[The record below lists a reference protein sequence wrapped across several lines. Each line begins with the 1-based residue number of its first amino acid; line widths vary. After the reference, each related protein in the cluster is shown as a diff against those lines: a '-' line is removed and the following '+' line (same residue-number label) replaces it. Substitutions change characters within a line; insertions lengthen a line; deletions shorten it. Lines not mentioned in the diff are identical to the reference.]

1 MSFYL
6 PPNPPMIPE
15 AYKDVAFP
23 RLSPTPPT
31 MSDKCL
37 VTLQDTKLIAKAAVG
52 PSAEVLDFTV
62 TKYSSEKLGFLGS
75 HRHLKILVKEDHAEG
90 SEREVNCFVKALPLD
105 SPLQLL
111 YAQESRTF
119 EKEAAFFTKI
129 SPLMTADSTG
139 PTWCPRCYLVKD
151 NALIF
156 EDLGVQGFKMRDK
169 LFDEVVIKSGLSAL
183 ASLHSSSLRAEK
195 RMGKLFKD
203 IFPEDLYEV
212 AFVKSGEKRRKW
224 FLAGVNVAIRVAED
238 MSLDPSKLPE
248 TFDRI
253 FEAMETSKSKI
264 NVISHGDL
272 WGNNLLFNDEEPP
285 ECKLVDFQLFRYSP
299 VGHDLAQFLYLC
311 ASRELRDSRK
321 EELLRYYW
329 DQLLER
335 VGDDVEA
342 RNVPTLEEVLQ
353 GYEEQRIAACCT
365 AAIYFPTVLLDGTIG
380 AEIMDRGE
388 SYEQYYFED
397 RREVVMGIM
406 KRDAVYGERIRETV
420 RELVEMSFKVE
431 EFPVPC

>member
-6 PPNPPMIPE
+6 PSNSPTIPE
-15 AYKDVAFP
+15 AYKDVAFI
-23 RLSPTPPT
+23 RLCPTPPT

-37 VTLQDTKLIAKAAVG
+37 VTLQDAKLIAKAAVG
-52 PSAEVLDFTV
+52 PLAEVLDFTV
-62 TKYSSEKLGFLGS
+62 TNYSSEKLGFLGS
-75 HRHLKILVKEDHAEG
+75 HRYLKILVKEDHGED
-90 SEREVNCFVKALPLD
+90 SEREVSCFVKALPMD

-129 SPLMTADSTG
+129 APLMTTDSSG
-139 PTWCPRCYLVKD
+139 PSWCPRCYLVKD

-156 EDLGVQGFKMRDK
+156 EDLGIQDFKMRDK
-169 LFDEVVIKSGLSAL
+169 LFDEVVIKSGLRAL
-183 ASLHSSSLRAEK
+183 ANLHSASLRAER

-212 AFVKSGEKRRKW
+212 AFVKSVDKRRKW
-224 FLAGVNVAIRVAED
+224 FLAGVNVAISVAED
-238 MSLDPSKLPE
+238 MGLDPSKLLE

-272 WGNNLLFNDEEPP
+272 WGNNLLFNDQKPP

-311 ASRELRDSRK
+311 ASRELRDSKK
-321 EELLRYYW
+321 EELLMYYW
-329 DQLLER
+329 DQLQEI
-335 VGDDVEA
+335 GGEA
-342 RNVPTLEEVLQ
+342 SEAKNLPTLEEVLQ

-365 AAIYFPTVLLDGTIG
+365 AAIYFPTVLLSGAIG

-397 RREVVMGIM
+397 RREIVIGIM
-406 KRDAVYGERIRETV
+406 KRDTVYGERIRETV
-420 RELVEMSFKVE
+420 RELVEMSFKID